1 MAAPAPTPAKPAEA
15 PAAAAA
21 PAPAAAG
28 AAPAP
33 AAAKPDA
40 KPTVKG
46 LDDDKDATKEL
57 RLTSKDKKE
66 FKVERK
72 HAFISTLVK
81 TSLENDDK
89 ADEVPIPGVTGAI
102 LELVV
107 NYMKEHKGVEP
118 PIIEKPLRSKVM
130 KDVCP
135 HKWDADYIDKIGD
148 TRQMLYDLIL
158 AANYM
163 DIKSLLHLGC
173 AKVASLIKG
182 QPLEK
187 IKEILDPNQGKKP
200 ADAAKPDASK
210 DAKAADPK
218 AADPKAAAATDKKDD
233 PKAAAAAD
241 PKAKK

>member
-1 MAAPAPTPAKPAEA
+1 
-15 PAAAAA
+15 
-21 PAPAAAG
+21 
-28 AAPAP
+28 
-33 AAAKPDA
+33 
-40 KPTVKG
+40 
-46 LDDDKDATKEL
+46 
-57 RLTSKDKKE
+57 
-66 FKVERK
+66 
-72 HAFISTLVK
+72 
-81 TSLENDDK
+81 
-89 ADEVPIPGVTGAI
+89 

-148 TRQMLYDLIL
+148 TRQQLYDLIL

-187 IKEILDPNQGKKP
+187 IKEILDPNQGAKK
-200 ADAAKPDASK
+200 ADDAKDAK
-210 DAKAADPK
+210 DAKADAKPADSK
-218 AADPKAAAATDKKDD
+218 KKDDKKDD
-233 PKAAAAAD
+233 KKDGGGSKTAASASS
-241 PKAKK
+241 K

>member
-1 MAAPAPTPAKPAEA
+1 MSDAKAKADPKKD
-15 PAAAAA
+15 
-21 PAPAAAG
+21 AG
-28 AAPAP
+28 AI
-33 AAAKPDA
+33 
-40 KPTVKG
+40 KG
-46 LDDDKDATKEL
+46 LDDDAGSSKPLKL
-57 RLTSKDKKE
+57 SSKDKKE
-66 FKVERK
+66 FTVERK

-89 ADEVPIPGVTGAI
+89 AEEVPIPGVTGAI

-135 HKWDADYIDKIGD
+135 HKWDADYIDKIGE
-148 TRQMLYDLIL
+148 TRQQLYDLIL

-187 IKEILDPNQGKKP
+187 IKEILDPNQGAKK
-200 ADAAKPDASK
+200 ADNKDSKEAAKP
-210 DAKAADPK
+210 AAT
-218 AADPKAAAATDKKDD
+218 AAAGDKKDSKD
-233 PKAAAAAD
+233 D
-241 PKAKK
+241 KKK